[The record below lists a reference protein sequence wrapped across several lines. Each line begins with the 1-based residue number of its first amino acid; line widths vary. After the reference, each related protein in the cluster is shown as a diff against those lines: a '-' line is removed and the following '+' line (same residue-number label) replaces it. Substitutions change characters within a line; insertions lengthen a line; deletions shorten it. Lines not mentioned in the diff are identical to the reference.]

1 MINIR
6 MDTKQALRESVTQ
19 KMNPFLFFLWKL
31 KIQFTWLKYRQLKTA
46 LAGTMLNQE
55 NPKSLKKVE
64 KAEAKT
70 LAIVKISKKKMNSK
84 AMKMMVGR
92 KREVKPATIPIL
104 ITDLERF
111 RRSRSS

>member
-31 KIQFTWLKYRQLKTA
+31 KIQFTWLKYQQLRTA

-55 NPKSLKKVE
+55 KPKSLKKVE
-64 KAEAKT
+64 KAEAKN
-70 LAIVKISKKKMNSK
+70 LAIVKISKKKKKSK
-84 AMKMMVGR
+84 AIKIMGGRENEMKA
-92 KREVKPATIPIL
+92 AT
-104 ITDLERF
+104 
-111 RRSRSS
+111 

>member
-31 KIQFTWLKYRQLKTA
+31 KIQFTWLKYQQLKTA
-46 LAGTMLNQE
+46 LAGTMLNKE

-64 KAEAKT
+64 KAEGKT
-70 LAIVKISKKKMNSK
+70 LTIGKISKEKMNSK
-84 AMKMMVGR
+84 TMKMMGGR
-92 KREVKPATIPIL
+92 KKEVKRVKIPI
-104 ITDLERF
+104 F
-111 RRSRSS
+111 V